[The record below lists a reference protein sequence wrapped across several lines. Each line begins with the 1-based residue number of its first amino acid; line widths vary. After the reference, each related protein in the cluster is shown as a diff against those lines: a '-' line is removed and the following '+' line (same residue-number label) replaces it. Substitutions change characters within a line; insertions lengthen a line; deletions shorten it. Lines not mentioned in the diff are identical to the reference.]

1 MCGWFRG
8 VLHPARK
15 SKKNRN
21 RKFLETAKLR
31 RNYVEITSKRPFLLP
46 GYRIFE
52 ELEVRP
58 RKIPILRSVPNQ
70 DENPLISR
78 NKGFTSGFWGL
89 ISEHKEG
96 LGPHPSLIS
105 EIRGCTQVYLWCTRV
120 YLYCTF
126 AEIPVFYTAK
136 YCPAPNLLTYGIICG

>member
-1 MCGWFRG
+1 MLIYEVIVRTTSLRVGSFCG
-8 VLHPARK
+8 
-15 SKKNRN
+15 
-21 RKFLETAKLR
+21 TA
-31 RNYVEITSKRPFLLP
+31 P
-46 GYRIFE
+46 
-52 ELEVRP
+52 
-58 RKIPILRSVPNQ
+58 LRSVPNQ

-126 AEIPVFYTAK
+126 AEIPGLFTAK
-136 YCPAPNLLTYGIICG
+136 YCKKIS